1 MESHTYDVVVIGGGP
16 AGLQAALTLG
26 RLHRSVLLLDSGEYR
41 NAAAKEM
48 HNFVTHDGR
57 SPEEFRAAARRD
69 LQAYD
74 TVEVRELRATE
85 VSEDGRLWRVTLDD
99 AGSPEAPTVTIHSV
113 TARRV
118 VLATGL
124 RDTLPDI
131 PGLSDL
137 WGDVVAHC
145 PYCHGHE
152 LSGRRVGILG
162 SGPHVARVALLLER
176 IAASITVYADGA
188 EPDEASVVQL
198 AEAGVDVRP
207 EKVSAVRRSST
218 GATVGLSNG
227 ADEEVAG
234 LFVSTAL
241 AQAAPFAEQLS
252 LELLPSGCIRI
263 DELGRTNRQGI
274 YAAGDLAHLAALPMP
289 LASVLNAAS
298 AGLLAATAAE
308 QDLLAEDH
316 GQPVVA

>member
-1 MESHTYDVVVIGGGP
+1 MNAHPYDVAVIGGGP

-26 RLHRSVLLLDSGEYR
+26 RLHRAVLLLDSGEYR

-57 SPEEFRAAARRD
+57 SPEEFRTAARRD

-74 TVEVRELRATE
+74 TVEVRELRAAE
-85 VSEDGRLWRVTLDD
+85 VADDGGLWRVTLDD
-99 AGSPEAPTVTIHSV
+99 AGSVETPDATG
-113 TARRV
+113 RRV

-152 LSGRRVGILG
+152 LSGRHVGILG

-176 IAASITVYADGA
+176 IAARITVYADGA
-188 EPDEASVVQL
+188 ELDEAASVQL
-198 AEAGVDVRP
+198 AEAGVGVRT
-207 EKVSAVRRSST
+207 EKVSGVRRSST

-263 DELGRTNRQGI
+263 DELGRTSRQGI

-289 LASVLNAAS
+289 LASVLNASS

-308 QDLLAEDH
+308 KDLLAEDH
-316 GQPVVA
+316 GQPVVR

>member
-1 MESHTYDVVVIGGGP
+1 MNSRTYDVVVIGGGP

-57 SPEEFRAAARRD
+57 SPEEFRATARRD

-74 TVEVRELRATE
+74 TVEVRDMRATE
-85 VSEDGRLWRVTLDD
+85 VADGDGLWRVTLDD
-99 AGSPEAPTVTIHSV
+99 AGSVEASEE

-124 RDTLPDI
+124 HDTLPDI

-152 LSGRRVGILG
+152 LSGRPVGILG

-176 IAASITVYADGA
+176 IAARITVYADGA
-188 EPDEASVVQL
+188 ELDEATSVQL
-198 AEAGVDVRP
+198 AQAGVGVRR
-207 EKVSAVRRSST
+207 EKVSGVRRSST
-218 GATVGLSNG
+218 GATVALSNG

-252 LELLPSGCIRI
+252 LEMLPSGCIRV
-263 DELGRTNRQGI
+263 DELGRTSRQGI
-274 YAAGDLAHLAALPMP
+274 FAAGDLAHLAALPMP

-308 QDLLAEDH
+308 QDLLTEDH
-316 GQPVVA
+316 GQPAVA

>member
-1 MESHTYDVVVIGGGP
+1 MNPHSYDVVVVGGGP

-26 RLHRSVLLLDSGEYR
+26 RMHRSVLVLDSGEYR
-41 NAAAKEM
+41 NAAAKQM

-69 LQAYD
+69 LQPYA
-74 TVEVRELRATE
+74 TVEVRDRRATE
-85 VSEDGRLWRVTLDD
+85 VADDGGRWRVTLDD
-99 AGSPEAPTVTIHSV
+99 TGTVV
-113 TARRV
+113 ARRV

-152 LSGRRVGILG
+152 LSGRHVGILG
-162 SGPHVARVALLLER
+162 NGPHAARVALLLER
-176 IAASITVYADGA
+176 IAARVTVFADGA
-188 EPDEASVVQL
+188 EPDEATGAQL
-198 AEAGVDVRP
+198 AQGGVDVRP
-207 EKVSAVRRSST
+207 EKVAGVRRSST
-218 GATVGLSNG
+218 GATVALASG
-227 ADEEVAG
+227 ADVEVAG
-234 LFVSTAL
+234 LFVSTAF

-252 LELLPSGCIRI
+252 LEMLPSGCIRI
-263 DELGRTNRQGI
+263 DELGRTSRQGI

-289 LASVLNAAS
+289 LASVLTATS
-298 AGLLAATAAE
+298 AGLLAGTAAD
-308 QDLLAEDH
+308 QDLLADDH
-316 GQPVVA
+316 GQPVAA